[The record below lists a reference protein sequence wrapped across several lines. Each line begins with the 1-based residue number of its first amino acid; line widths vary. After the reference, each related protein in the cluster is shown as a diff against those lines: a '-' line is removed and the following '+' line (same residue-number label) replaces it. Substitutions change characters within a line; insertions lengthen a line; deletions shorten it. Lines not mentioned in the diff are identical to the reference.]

1 MLKISCVICNG
12 FYWWCGVVD
21 VGCATDELW
30 STPDHKR
37 NEHDPKQRVGEV
49 LPKFYSVCVY
59 CSGYMFK
66 VLVVCIGMEVDGI

>member
-12 FYWWCGVVD
+12 FYGCCGVVGI
-21 VGCATDELW
+21 GCATDELW

-49 LPKFYSVCVY
+49 LPNFIQYVFIVLGICLKFWWYALEW
-59 CSGYMFK
+59 K
-66 VLVVCIGMEVDGI
+66 